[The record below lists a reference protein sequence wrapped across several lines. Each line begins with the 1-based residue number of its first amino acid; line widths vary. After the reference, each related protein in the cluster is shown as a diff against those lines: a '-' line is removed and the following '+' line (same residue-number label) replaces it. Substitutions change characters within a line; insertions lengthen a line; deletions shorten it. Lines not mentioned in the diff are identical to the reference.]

1 MAAIAGT
8 KIQEEEMI
16 PGAGPDV
23 AAASQEEAAEI
34 GAMMKTGRR
43 TCRNTPERSR

>member
-16 PGAGPDV
+16 PDV
-23 AAASQEEAAEI
+23 EPEEKAAASLKKAATEV
-34 GAMMKTGRR
+34 T
-43 TCRNTPERSR
+43 T